1 MIRLP
6 PSSTRTDTLFP
17 YTTLFR
23 STLTRVAIDAR
34 RVTITPGWPPRLR
47 TGMVLIRAETS
58 QAALDAWVRGAA
70 LPLRLRLRA
79 DGLAVRAGLRGIRLA
94 EVRATDAIH
103 DRLLVVT
110 PHRGEVLGVVSRP
123 PGGS

>member
-1 MIRLP
+1 
-6 PSSTRTDTLFP
+6 
-17 YTTLFR
+17 
-23 STLTRVAIDAR
+23 
-34 RVTITPGWPPRLR
+34 
-47 TGMVLIRAETS
+47 MVLIRAETS

-110 PHRGEVLGVVSRP
+110 PHRGAVLGVVSRP
-123 PGGS
+123 HGWGSRCPSRDCRAARVRRASRSERATHPSHRSEEHTSELKPLMRTSS